1 MDSRNRHIVPKI
13 DLKNGIEFG
22 IYTLAD
28 HLPNPY
34 TKERISAGQR
44 IKDIIEMGRYAEQ
57 AGFDIFQVG

>member
-13 DLKNGIEFG
+13 DLKNGIG
-22 IYTLAD
+22 SVYTLAD

-44 IKDIIEMGRYAEQ
+44 IKDIIEMGRYARTSM
-57 AGFDIFQVG
+57 F